1 MKSIRRTINSVIAE
15 LLCAGVLLGM
25 FPIYAVATDLTIGQQ
40 GGYLAGSV
48 KAVQNLYLQRNFS
61 APTGH
66 GFVAE
71 QAKIGDQWAKLAGKQ
86 YKYYMIFETRQPD
99 YPGVYSLER
108 FMEIVKGL

>member
-40 GGYLAGSV
+40 SGYLAGSV
-48 KAVQNLYLQRNFS
+48 EAVQNLYLQRNFS
-61 APTGH
+61 APAGH

-86 YKYYMIFETRQPD
+86 YKYYMVFESKQPD
-99 YPGVYSLER
+99 YPGMYSLER